1 MEATALSLGKS
12 VLDGA
17 LGYAKSALAEEV
29 ALQLGVQR
37 DHAFIREL
45 EMMRAFL
52 RAAHDERGDHQ
63 VLMTWVKQVRDVAYD
78 AEDILQDCLAHLKKP
93 SWWRRPSTLPERRRI
108 AKKMKELRARVED
121 VSQRNLRY
129 QLVKSAGSK
138 PEDGTEVAGA
148 AAMSGMEEALR
159 QQNKSKADLIRLVNK
174 KDEELRVIGVWGTSD
189 LLGEKS
195 IVKRAYDGLKRDR
208 KFQYHAWISMVRPLS
223 TTAILQDIVMQFAV
237 DSLEGENKKHISAPH
252 EAQDL
257 RRLWVA
263 KEDDLADEFRKFLNE
278 KSYLIV
284 VNGLS
289 TMDEWDQ
296 IRTCFPT
303 NKKGSRLLVCTQ
315 HVKIASLCVEPSTLL
330 LPEHKQLFPDKAL
343 YAFYDKGLQDPC
355 SGDPGP
361 SSTTNTPD
369 DSGDGKYL
377 TRMVTNVTAFKE
389 SKLIGRQSE
398 KSQILKLMSNELS
411 QDFEVITVWGM
422 GGLGKTTLVKDVY
435 QSLELNA
442 MFDKRACVTVKR
454 PFNHTEILNSLAEQ
468 LSSQKQWNPDI
479 LEGKK
484 YLIVLDDLSTTK
496 EWNDIQN
503 HFPRMVAESRIIVTT
518 RLNEIARHCS
528 SKPTHIME
536 LKILEE
542 KDALDLFTEKVFGK
556 ITNLNEECPELY
568 EVAELIMKKCK
579 GLPLAIVTIGGFLAK
594 QPKTP
599 MEWKKLNSHISA
611 ELEMNQGLRNIK
623 NVLNKSY
630 DGLPYHLKPCFLYL
644 SIFPEDQD
652 IKRNRLVRRWIAE
665 GYSTEVLGKPLI
677 ETAESHF
684 MELVD
689 RSMILPN
696 KTTYFSKKVINSC
709 QVHDLMRE
717 ISISKAAEENLVFR
731 LEEDCSSN
739 TIGTA
744 RHLTISANWKGD
756 EADFESMVDVSRI
769 RSLTVFG
776 KWRQFFISDK
786 MRFLRVLDLQDT
798 KGLCNH
804 HLEHIGK
811 LVHLRYLSL
820 RGCLGIYHLPDSVGN
835 MRQLQTLDI
844 RLTWIAML
852 PKTIVKLKQLQYL
865 RIGGLRTDRVYFLD
879 RLKSKCVAFCS
890 CHQPTYYDSDMEE
903 TWCDR
908 CTKCWYVVMPGL
920 ATPSG
925 SGTPVPRG
933 VGNLKALRT
942 LGVVDIGSGNA
953 QIKEI
958 KRLTQLHKLQVTG
971 INKKNWQEFCSTLES
986 LSCLES
992 LSMSSSG
999 LNGSLRCLSDAVFL
1013 PPNNLR
1019 TLMLLDDLGKMPA
1032 WIMHLRNLAKLRL
1045 MCTHLTDSDGTMQLL
1060 GNLPDLAILRVDSYT
1075 FEVEGL
1081 CLNFLPEAFPSLVAL
1096 QLCSAHRRARGSE
1109 IKSVEFKEGTAP
1121 KLEVLRFTYR
1131 RDVVINDGLFSG
1143 LASLPGL
1150 KKFELGIHSF
1160 EGKEGFVEHVRA
1172 QLALN
1177 QNQPVLTK
1185 AW

>member
-1 MEATALSLGKS
+1 M
-12 VLDGA
+12 
-17 LGYAKSALAEEV
+17 
-29 ALQLGVQR
+29 
-37 DHAFIREL
+37 
-45 EMMRAFL
+45 
-52 RAAHDERGDHQ
+52 
-63 VLMTWVKQVRDVAYD
+63 
-78 AEDILQDCLAHLKKP
+78 
-93 SWWRRPSTLPERRRI
+93 
-108 AKKMKELRARVED
+108 
-121 VSQRNLRY
+121 
-129 QLVKSAGSK
+129 
-138 PEDGTEVAGA
+138 
-148 AAMSGMEEALR
+148 
-159 QQNKSKADLIRLVNK
+159 
-174 KDEELRVIGVWGTSD
+174 
-189 LLGEKS
+189 
-195 IVKRAYDGLKRDR
+195 
-208 KFQYHAWISMVRPLS
+208 
-223 TTAILQDIVMQFAV
+223 
-237 DSLEGENKKHISAPH
+237 
-252 EAQDL
+252 
-257 RRLWVA
+257 
-263 KEDDLADEFRKFLNE
+263 
-278 KSYLIV
+278 
-284 VNGLS
+284 
-289 TMDEWDQ
+289 
-296 IRTCFPT
+296 
-303 NKKGSRLLVCTQ
+303 
-315 HVKIASLCVEPSTLL
+315 
-330 LPEHKQLFPDKAL
+330 
-343 YAFYDKGLQDPC
+343 
-355 SGDPGP
+355 
-361 SSTTNTPD
+361 
-369 DSGDGKYL
+369 
-377 TRMVTNVTAFKE
+377 
-389 SKLIGRQSE
+389 
-398 KSQILKLMSNELS
+398 
-411 QDFEVITVWGM
+411 
-422 GGLGKTTLVKDVY
+422 
-435 QSLELNA
+435 
-442 MFDKRACVTVKR
+442 
-454 PFNHTEILNSLAEQ
+454 
-468 LSSQKQWNPDI
+468 
-479 LEGKK
+479 
-484 YLIVLDDLSTTK
+484 
-496 EWNDIQN
+496 
-503 HFPRMVAESRIIVTT
+503 
-518 RLNEIARHCS
+518 
-528 SKPTHIME
+528 
-536 LKILEE
+536 
-542 KDALDLFTEKVFGK
+542 
-556 ITNLNEECPELY
+556 
-568 EVAELIMKKCK
+568 AELIMKKCK